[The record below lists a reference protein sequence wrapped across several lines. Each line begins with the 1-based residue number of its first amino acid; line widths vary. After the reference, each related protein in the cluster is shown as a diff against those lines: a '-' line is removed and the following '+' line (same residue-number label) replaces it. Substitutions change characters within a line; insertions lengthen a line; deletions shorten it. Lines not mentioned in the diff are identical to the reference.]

1 MERIKDWKSYQK
13 ILNRQKRKK
22 NNFASSIKLIGFL
35 ILVILL
41 VYGSVRIF
49 YLSKAYFITS
59 DKQIQ
64 GTGIRP
70 INFIKDKSVRIKSH
84 IGDFNIFSNAG
95 FSIKSLKTY
104 FKHNPPV
111 FNTILNG
118 HYIQKID
125 GYTVVYTIKPVIQ
138 KEAEKVFKEYTV
150 PYGVMAAINPD
161 TGAVLGL
168 ASYSY
173 NKERINEISG
183 LKAYPPGSLAKIIT
197 ASAAIESKGFYPGF
211 NICYNGGLYG
221 TNEADWKQNISTG
234 LNRISFSLAFAKS
247 CDVAFGKVAGFYVGR
262 KLLAKYFNK
271 FYFNKNIPF
280 ILNLQESRADV
291 PNQFY
296 QLELTGAGFE
306 NVKITPLQ
314 AALISAAVINGG
326 KLMEP
331 YIIEKIIGPDGHIL
345 YTHRGTKVL
354 NDPITVKTA
363 SILKQMMIKTITN
376 GIGHPDFYNVY
387 NQYMLPGVITGGKT
401 GTISGNNPEGLYQ
414 WFAGFG
420 ESRDKKIAISAL
432 VIENPVWRI
441 TGGGVAEKALFA
453 YFFKNNKNNNLKITF
468 SKRKLKVG

>member
-22 NNFASSIKLIGFL
+22 NNFASLIKLIGFL
-35 ILVILL
+35 IFVILL

-49 YLSKAYFITS
+49 YFGKSYLLIRN
-59 DKQIQ
+59 KQFR

-70 INFIKDKSVRIKSH
+70 INFIKDKAGGLKSATL
-84 IGDFNIFSNAG
+84 DFNPFLDAG
-95 FSIKSLKTY
+95 FSVKALKAY
-104 FKHNPPV
+104 FRHNPPV
-111 FNTILNG
+111 FNKIKNG
-118 HYIQKID
+118 RYIQKIA
-125 GYTVVYTIKPVIQ
+125 GYTIVYTIKPVIQ
-138 KEAEKVFKEYTV
+138 KEAEKTFKEYAV
-150 PYGVMAAINPD
+150 PFGVMAAVNPE

-168 ASYSY
+168 ASYSH
-173 NKERINEISG
+173 NKERKGEISG
-183 LKAYPPGSLAKIIT
+183 LISYPSGSLAKIIT

-262 KLLAKYFNK
+262 RLLTKYFNK
-271 FYFNKNIPF
+271 FYFNKNMPF

-314 AALISAAVINGG
+314 AALISAVIINGG
-326 KLMEP
+326 KLIEP
-331 YIIEKIIGPDGHIL
+331 YIIEKIIGPDGKIIYVHKGIKEL
-345 YTHRGTKVL
+345 DNPV
-354 NDPITVKTA
+354 TVKTA
-363 SILKQMMIKTITN
+363 LILKQMMIKTITS
-376 GIGHPDFYNVY
+376 GIGRPDFYNIY
-387 NQYMLPGVITGGKT
+387 NQYMLPGVIVGGKT

-420 ESRDKKIAISAL
+420 EGNGKKIAISAL

-441 TGGGVAEKALFA
+441 TGGGVAEKTLFA
-453 YFFKNNKNNNLKITF
+453 YFFKHNNLKIA
-468 SKRKLKVG
+468 SPSRKLKAG